1 MTIFLASIAYNNN
14 VSLPDCGLP
23 IVSLIMKSVHS
34 ETKFVKICLTHTLFC
49 AWGINCW
56 FVIPPTGCK
65 MWLFGAKSG
74 PCTNDCVGVEQN
86 GIWKKKTTTASLNYS
101 RCSRTPTNK
110 FGLYSSTSDY
120 TSFSGATTRWEP
132 LNTSLPLRLFST
144 TPPTAIT
151 VKESHAT
158 TSRNDRIMATVSSQI
173 FATPSTANMKNRGL
187 VHESQHLWK
196 CQICYRAEAV
206 KNFHFKISS

>member
-1 MTIFLASIAYNNN
+1 MQHNHMTIFLASIAYNNN

-120 TSFSGATTRWEP
+120 TVSQALLPDENPLTPHFLYVSF
-132 LNTSLPLRLFST
+132 
-144 TPPTAIT
+144 
-151 VKESHAT
+151 
-158 TSRNDRIMATVSSQI
+158 Q
-173 FATPSTANMKNRGL
+173 
-187 VHESQHLWK
+187 QHHR
-196 CQICYRAEAV
+196 QP
-206 KNFHFKISS
+206 